1 MEQPLSEYDCDA
13 WRTRLDTLMHDATLA
28 TTLRWKQEILALA
41 TIDRLRAANAKL
53 LSELA
58 GLATD
63 AETFLDAADDR
74 YERMRFR
81 ENLMSAVRVARAVI
95 KEARK

>member
-1 MEQPLSEYDCDA
+1 MSQ
-13 WRTRLDTLMHDATLA
+13 
-28 TTLRWKQEILALA
+28 LALCQEERDA
-41 TIDRLRAANAKL
+41 YRDEAERLRAANAKL